1 MVGKEDPEWLQANQ
15 DPILD
20 LARDVANPSADD
32 PYFTVTRHKDWFC
45 GHSWASGLFE
55 FAGKE
60 NVALYLIFET
70 QKIKNQH
77 QSQ

>member
-1 MVGKEDPEWLQANQ
+1 MVGKEDPEWLQSNQ

-55 FAGKE
+55 FAGTQKCS
-60 NVALYLIFET
+60 LLSHFEI
-70 QKIKNQH
+70 QKIK
-77 QSQ
+77 SQRLRQ